1 MKHEASDE
9 DFGLELE
16 PAAVAP
22 VIEPEPE
29 PVVIAEPEP
38 EPEPEPVVAPKLQG
52 VLINKSATNFSIDIQ
67 TKILKS
73 SARLRKAA
81 PFVTL
86 SISLTPRAAVDVKKL
101 LNCSA
106 EEALVAIRATPFIT
120 KLVHRGLLE
129 II

>member
-1 MKHEASDE
+1 MKHEVNDE
-9 DFGLELE
+9 DSGLELE

-29 PVVIAEPEP
+29 PVVIEPEP
-38 EPEPEPVVAPKLQG
+38 EPAPAPEPKLQG
-52 VLINKSATNFSIDIQ
+52 ILINKSATNFSIDIQ
-67 TKILKS
+67 TKIPKS

-81 PFVTL
+81 PFMTI
-86 SISLTPRAAVDVKKL
+86 SISLTPRASVDVKKL

-106 EEALVAIRATPFIT
+106 AEAVAAIRATPFIT